1 LRRAVPTPVVL
12 SFSGGKDSV
21 LALARL
27 RASGQWDVRALLAAF
42 IEGDGTL
49 VMHEVPERLVALQA
63 SSLGAP
69 LVALRVPR
77 APSNAVYEERL
88 AAALAPLRAQ
98 GVRHVAYG
106 DLFLEDIKAYRD
118 ALMARLAYEPV
129 YPLWGTDTRELARA
143 FLRDGYRGVT
153 VCVDASRL
161 GAEWSNRE
169 MDAAF
174 FAALPA
180 AVDPGGEH
188 GEFHSFVY
196 DGPGFAYPVRFAQRN
211 AETRGGFHYGSLA
224 ALSGDTCARCGA
236 AFECGMKSGQE
247 RCWCVDAPRA
257 PIDPSFESCLCP
269 RCLALEV
276 VSADRRSS
284 LP

>member
-1 LRRAVPTPVVL
+1 LRRAVRTPVVL

-27 RASGQWDVRALLAAF
+27 RASAQWDVRSLLAAF
-42 IEGDGTL
+42 IEDEGAL

-63 SSLGAP
+63 SSLGVP

-98 GVRHVAYG
+98 GVRHVAFG

-118 ALMARLAYEPV
+118 ALTARLGYEAV
-129 YPLWGTDTRELARA
+129 YPLWGADTRELAQG
-143 FLRDGYRGVT
+143 FVRDGYRGVT
-153 VCVDASRL
+153 VCVDATRL

-169 MDAAF
+169 MDATF

-180 AVDPGGEH
+180 AVDPCGEH
-188 GEFHSFVY
+188 GQFHSFVH
-196 DGPGFAYPVRFAQRN
+196 DGPGFAYPVRFERRA
-211 AETRGGFHYGSLA
+211 AGARGGFHYA
-224 ALSGDTCARCGA
+224 ALTPLSGDACARCGA
-236 AFECGMKSGQE
+236 TFECGMKSGVE
-247 RCWCVDAPRA
+247 RCWCADLPSVS
-257 PIDPSFESCLCP
+257 IDPALAGCLCP
-269 RCLALEV
+269 RCLQELAGT
-276 VSADRRSS
+276 RT
-284 LP
+284 